1 VPTAHYNAGI
11 EQYFKDYSS
20 IFGKK
25 NLRYFPSFHLLKNGG
40 GWRWL
45 AEFALFSMGTSFS
58 AVLFSTQ
65 IPTYQHIH
73 PKYRG

>member
-25 NLRYFPSFHLLKNGG
+25 NLRYFSSSHLLKNGG
-40 GWRWL
+40 AWRWL
-45 AEFALFSMGTSFS
+45 AEFALFGMGTSFS
-58 AVLFSTQ
+58 AVLLNLQ
-65 IPTYQHIH
+65 IPTHQHIH
-73 PKYRG
+73 QQYYG